1 MAIKFSCELKINCSC
16 QIWLAD
22 KKCQRLF
29 WITLIT
35 SCLCGTD
42 PCLIKI
48 FYTWNKRR
56 FCSILF
62 LNGQC
67 WLLLKAFNI
76 FPILDMNRCQGCCQ
90 VEFLLC
96 NLGLLYN
103 NSPFS
108 TWEKITDLTNF
119 LDREELHMFST
130 WSFYDKFTIL
140 PDLELIGTI
149 SKNGPINP
157 QRVQLA

>member
-1 MAIKFSCELKINCSC
+1 MAIKFSCELKINCSR

-48 FYTWNKRR
+48 FCTWNKRR
-56 FCSILF
+56 FCNILF

-67 WLLLKAFNI
+67 WLLLKAFNT
-76 FPILDMNRCQGCCQ
+76 FPVLDMNRCQGCCQ
-90 VEFLLC
+90 VKFLLC
-96 NLGLLYN
+96 SLGLLYN

-130 WSFYDKFTIL
+130 WNFYNKFTIL
-140 PDLELIGTI
+140 PDLELIGIT

-157 QRVQLA
+157 QWVQLA